1 MTADSKVFGAHRDA
15 ATMGATAP
23 WVGGRSAVIDTLLQ
37 GMIFGGDFLDEAI
50 GIDG

>member
-1 MTADSKVFGAHRDA
+1 MTDGSNAFGAHRDA